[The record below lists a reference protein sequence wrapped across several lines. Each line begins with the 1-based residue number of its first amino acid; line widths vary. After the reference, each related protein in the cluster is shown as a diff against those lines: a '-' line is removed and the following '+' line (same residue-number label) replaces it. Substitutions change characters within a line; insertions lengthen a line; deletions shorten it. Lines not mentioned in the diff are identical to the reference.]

1 MDKFYHEQVDQFVE
15 MFKKDVKK
23 NFVENS
29 EMEFNRFVDNY
40 DSFKMVTKVKEKN
53 TVPMSLRC
61 VAKRLN
67 CDQCTRRRN
76 KTSAF
81 CGTHFKSR
89 PFGVFDVVVL
99 ADDDI
104 VHLISVF
111 TQEIQGIVFHLDEN
125 LNVYDTGDIL
135 NDVRDPKIL
144 TKAVYEDG
152 IYTIPSLGLL

>member
-1 MDKFYHEQVDQFVE
+1 MDRFYHQQVDQFVE
-15 MFKKDVKK
+15 TFKKEVKK

-29 EMEFNRFVDNY
+29 ETEFNRFVDNY
-40 DSFKMVTKVKEKN
+40 DSFKIVSKIKQKT
-53 TVPMSLRC
+53 TIPMSLRC

-76 KTSAF
+76 KISAF

-89 PFGVFDVVVL
+89 PFGVFDVVLL
-99 ADDDI
+99 ADEDI

-111 TQEIQGIVFHLDEN
+111 TQEIQGIIYHLDEN

-144 TKAVYEDG
+144 TKAVLIDG
-152 IYTIPSLGLL
+152 IYTIPAFGLL

>member
-1 MDKFYHEQVDQFVE
+1 MDKFYYKQVDQFVE
-15 MFKKDVKK
+15 TFKKEVKK

-29 EMEFNRFVDNY
+29 ETEFNKFVDNY
-40 DSFKMVTKVKEKN
+40 DSFKIVSKVKQKS
-53 TVPMSLRC
+53 TVPMALRC

-76 KTSAF
+76 KISAF

-99 ADDDI
+99 ADEDI

-111 TQEIQGIVFHLDEN
+111 TQEIRGITYHLDEN

-144 TKAVYEDG
+144 AKAVFENG
-152 IYTIPSLGLL
+152 EYTIPALGLL